1 MAAVSRG
8 ASAKWISRKMLKVP
22 VESVTDLKTCST
34 EIIEGVAC
42 VELPAFT
49 EETVESPMS
58 ALTGNLLKSW
68 KSSRDNFN
76 KVAIPRR
83 AGVSITAAALLAA
96 CLVALPAL
104 GSTQTPPAAADTV
117 LVVGDSL
124 SAEYGLKRG
133 TGWVPLLD
141 RQLAEDNKHVKVVNA
156 SISGDTTS
164 GGRSRL
170 APLLALHKPTV
181 VVIELGG
188 NDALRGLPLDM
199 TEKNISAMTQASKKA
214 GAKVLIVGMQ
224 VPPNYGGAYGATF
237 SGLFAKVAKAE
248 KVSLVPFFLKG
259 IADVADADSR
269 FQADR
274 IHPNEQQQA
283 AMLANVWRELKKLLK

>member
-1 MAAVSRG
+1 MAAVSRC
-8 ASAKWISRKMLKVP
+8 ARLKSISRKMVSVP

-34 EIIEGVAC
+34 ETIEEVS
-42 VELPAFT
+42 LPT
-49 EETVESPMS
+49 ETTGSAMS
-58 ALTGNLLKSW
+58 ALLKNLEITTPDFNKLVQLTLNRLLK
-68 KSSRDNFN
+68 
-76 KVAIPRR
+76 PL
-83 AGVSITAAALLAA
+83 GAALLGSM
-96 CLVALPAL
+96 ALLAQLPTAQAQQRP
-104 GSTQTPPAAADTV
+104 TTI

-133 TGWVPLLD
+133 TGWVPLLEK
-141 RQLAEDNKHVKVVNA
+141 QLALEKKPVAVVNA

-170 APLLALHKPTV
+170 APLLSQHKPDI

-199 TEKNISAMTQASKKA
+199 TESNLSAMVQGAKKA
-214 GAKVLIVGMQ
+214 GAKVLLVGMQ
-224 VPPNYGGAYGATF
+224 VPPNYGGAYAATF
-237 SGLFAKVAKAE
+237 SGLFGKVAKTE

-259 IADVADADSR
+259 IADVDDAPAR

-274 IHPNEQQQA
+274 IHPNQQSQTL
-283 AMLANVWRELKKLLK
+283 MLANVWPELKKLIR